1 MMHNRQKFSF
11 DVVGYDFFPYKYG
24 PFSNEIYNDFKYLE
38 EKGLFNETELCLT
51 NKGKEFIKE
60 LKENK
65 SVFSELN
72 KIITKFQN
80 TSKIKDF
87 VYTNYLDFTIRSN
100 SIKTKKLKEKGFCSI
115 GYESKTI
122 DGFLNELIQN
132 NVSLLID
139 VRRNAFSMKRGF
151 SKSKLKNYLEKAG
164 IEYKH
169 LPELGIES
177 EKRKELNTE
186 KDYKELFKKYQK
198 LLPKKK
204 EQIMEIK
211 ELGEKNKIALM
222 CFEADKNFCHRGV
235 L

>member
-1 MMHNRQKFSF
+1 MMHNRQKLLLQVVHALSTKGIFSRTYLVKTLFLLRQKFSF

-115 GYESKTI
+115 
-122 DGFLNELIQN
+122 
-132 NVSLLID
+132 
-139 VRRNAFSMKRGF
+139 
-151 SKSKLKNYLEKAG
+151 
-164 IEYKH
+164 
-169 LPELGIES
+169 
-177 EKRKELNTE
+177 
-186 KDYKELFKKYQK
+186 
-198 LLPKKK
+198 
-204 EQIMEIK
+204 
-211 ELGEKNKIALM
+211 
-222 CFEADKNFCHRGV
+222 
-235 L
+235 